1 MLNKGVK
8 ATHIVLLIIAAVS
21 LFLMSRTNYLLFH
34 STIEGV
40 SILVAALI
48 YVLAFKTY
56 IYSKNDYFMF
66 VGIAY
71 LFIGIVDF
79 FHLISYN
86 GMGVF
91 PGLDPDPPTQLWIIA
106 RFLEAISLVLA
117 PVHLSRN
124 LSYTATVLLYG
135 LITSVGLISV
145 LWLRVFPDCFIAGQ
159 GLTGFKVASE
169 YIICARCSGYMVS
182 IQ

>member
-1 MLNKGVK
+1 MKYYVLSRGMNMLNKGVK

-79 FHLISYN
+79 FI
-86 GMGVF
+86 
-91 PGLDPDPPTQLWIIA
+91 
-106 RFLEAISLVLA
+106 
-117 PVHLSRN
+117 
-124 LSYTATVLLYG
+124 
-135 LITSVGLISV
+135 
-145 LWLRVFPDCFIAGQ
+145 
-159 GLTGFKVASE
+159 
-169 YIICARCSGYMVS
+169 
-182 IQ
+182 